1 MAPFFIAALYL
12 LFVPAIFLAN
22 SDIAHAADQFAQ
34 ANTDVERTI
43 ESGREDLDLVR
54 DAISSNPDLGILK
67 RKVTFAEVLAD
78 PDNIEINILYAR
90 TQILE
95 GRLDRA
101 QAALERVLLQ
111 RPDLHYVRMLY
122 AVVVYRLGN
131 FVEAEGVF
139 NALLSSDIS
148 AENKLQANK
157 YLYDIEAK
165 KKRTKFTLSTTMG
178 IHYDSNKNSAPKS
191 GDLLLLDTL
200 ISNGAKEESDT
211 GMTVSA
217 SLEVRHDL
225 GLQRAHELYGK
236 ITLTTDQQATQ
247 DDLDL
252 IVGRIDLGGVIASD
266 AGTFDLSINH
276 NRINLSQNF
285 YLMENGA
292 KIRWDALGGNK
303 FRPYF
308 EQKIQNQ
315 LYRTS
320 HNSSASEKNGLN
332 METKAGTKITFSPVS
347 LLDIHAVVGKKKAIK
362 KYNAYDKLG
371 AGVAYTRLFEKG
383 RFLIGQGI
391 YRIDSYKENDAFVS
405 SITRRDAKATLRIMG
420 GMPLLSV
427 FGSGNIP
434 EALND
439 VQLIG
444 TLETSRTG
452 SNIVNFETVN
462 HRAQLM
468 LSKTIRF

>member
-1 MAPFFIAALYL
+1 MASFFIAVLYL
-12 LFVPAIFLAN
+12 LFIPIIFLAN
-22 SDIAHAADQFAQ
+22 PETAHADDQLAQ
-34 ANTDVERTI
+34 ASTDVERTI
-43 ESGREDLDLVR
+43 EAGLEDLELAREAMFKNMGLDTLEHE
-54 DAISSNPDLGILK
+54 
-67 RKVTFAEVLAD
+67 VTFADVLAD

-90 TQILE
+90 TQILK

-101 QAALERVLLQ
+101 QAALERVLLK

-131 FVEAEGVF
+131 FVEAEGIF
-139 NALLSSDIS
+139 NIILSSDIS

-157 YLYDIEAK
+157 YLYDIKAK
-165 KKRTKFTLSTTMG
+165 KRRTKFTLSTAMG

-191 GDLLLLDTL
+191 GDLLLLNTL
-200 ISNGAKEESDT
+200 ISDTSKEESDT
-211 GMTVSA
+211 GVLVSA

-236 ITLTTDQQATQ
+236 INLTTDQQATQ

-252 IVGRIDLGGVIASD
+252 IVGRIDLGGVIVSD
-266 AGTFDLSINH
+266 LGTFDVSVNH

-292 KIRWDALGGNK
+292 KFRWDALGGNK

-332 METKAGTKITFSPVS
+332 MEARIGTKITFSPIS
-347 LLDIHAVVGKKKAIK
+347 LLDIHAMAGKKKAIE
-362 KYNAYDKLG
+362 KYNAYDKIGVG
-371 AGVAYTRLFEKG
+371 AAYTRLFEKG
-383 RFLIGQGI
+383 LFLVGQGS
-391 YRIDSYKENDAFVS
+391 YQVDSYKENDAFIS
-405 SITRRDAKATLRIMG
+405 SIPRRDAKALLRVMG
-420 GMPLLSV
+420 GMPLLSI

-444 TLETSRTG
+444 TLETSRNG
-452 SNIVNFETVN
+452 SNIVNFETIN
-462 HRAQLM
+462 NRAQLM

>member
-1 MAPFFIAALYL
+1 MAP
-12 LFVPAIFLAN
+12 LFVAAMFLTN
-22 SDIAHAADQFAQ
+22 IGGAHAAGQLAQ

-43 ESGREDLDLVR
+43 ESSREDLDLIR
-54 DAISSNPDLGILK
+54 DAMSRSPDV
-67 RKVTFAEVLAD
+67 KVLEREITFADVLAD

-90 TQILE
+90 TQILR

-122 AVVVYRLGN
+122 AVVLYRLGN
-131 FVEAEGVF
+131 FIEAKGVF
-139 NALLSSDIS
+139 NILLESNIS
-148 AENKLQANK
+148 AENKLQINK

-165 KKRTKFTLSTTMG
+165 KKRTKFTLSTSMG

-191 GDLLLLDTL
+191 GDLLLLNTL
-200 ISNGAKEESDT
+200 IPNSAKEEPDT
-211 GMTVSA
+211 GVLLSA
-217 SLEVRHDL
+217 SLEARHDL

-236 ITLTTDQQATQ
+236 ISLTTDQQATQ

-252 IVGRIDLGGVIASD
+252 IVGRIDLGGVVLSD
-266 AGTFDLSINH
+266 VGSFDLSVNH

-303 FRPYF
+303 LRPYF

-332 METKAGTKITFSPVS
+332 METRLGTKITFSPVS
-347 LLDIHAVVGKKKAIK
+347 LLDIHAMAGKKKAVK

-371 AGVAYTRLFEKG
+371 LGVSYTRLFEKG
-383 RFLIGQGI
+383 RFLIGQGNYQI
-391 YRIDSYKENDAFVS
+391 ERYKENDAFVS
-405 SITRRDAKATLRIMG
+405 SAKRKDGKATLRVMG
-420 GMPLLSV
+420 GMPLLSI

-444 TLETSRTG
+444 TLETSRNG
-452 SNIVNFETVN
+452 SNIINFETIN
-462 HRAQLM
+462 NRAQLM